1 MKLLSIIKK
10 SPAGK
15 LLIAVPVIILVVV
28 LFLALRK
35 DKVDNSVKLQQGIA
49 YLEALEAKNPQDMM
63 DELREKQ
70 REEESAKVDEI
81 LAKIDSG
88 EISIWSQFN
97 GAAILGDSRAE
108 DFVFDGFLT
117 TTNVFAEKGTMCTDA
132 MDYLDAVASANP
144 ARIFFTYGMN
154 DVDGYWNTA
163 ADYIE
168 GYTKVIK
175 AYREKIPGAV
185 IFVNSIIPVNAHAI
199 ENDSNY
205 KNIPEYNEAMK
216 KMADDLG
223 VCWIDCDSYLDDYP
237 ELYDTDGQ
245 HFFPEMYPI
254 WARTMLKAAFDY
266 EYAQTGD
273 ADALSRQVS
282 ANADAAQAAAAES
295 ADNNA
300 DTAGENTGT
309 SDGNGETSGEEN
321 ADEAEAGNEDEAEAG
336 NADEAETGNTDEAE
350 AEDTAEG
357 GED

>member
-1 MKLLSIIKK
+1 MKLLNIIKK

-15 LLIAVPVIILVVV
+15 LIIAVPVILLMIV

-35 DKVDNSVKLQQGIA
+35 DKADNSAKLQQGIA

-63 DELREKQ
+63 EELREKQ

-117 TTNVFAEKGTMCTDA
+117 ATNVFAEKGTMCTDA
-132 MDYLDAVASANP
+132 MNYIDAVASANP
-144 ARIFFTYGMN
+144 TRIFFTYGMN
-154 DVDGYWNTA
+154 DVDGYWNTTEEF
-163 ADYIE
+163 IE

-175 AYREKIPGAV
+175 AYRERIPGAV

-245 HFFPEMYPI
+245 HFFPDMYPI
-254 WARTMLKAAFDY
+254 WARTMLKTAFDY
-266 EYAQTGD
+266 EYEQTGD
-273 ADALSRQVS
+273 ADALSQQVS
-282 ANADAAQAAAAES
+282 ANASAAAEAANAESGDSSEQASEEADAADGETEASAEGGEAS
-295 ADNNA
+295 AD
-300 DTAGENTGT
+300 GG
-309 SDGNGETSGEEN
+309 GETE
-321 ADEAEAGNEDEAEAG
+321 EAESTV
-336 NADEAETGNTDEAE
+336 ETE
-350 AEDTAEG
+350 AEDTTDG
-357 GED
+357 GEA